1 MRLFQRDKTFAAAN
15 FGKRERFRG
24 DYRRVAEA
32 LLDLLPFDSVLD
44 VGCANG
50 FLVDAFLDAGKRA
63 RGIELSPAVAE
74 VLAPRLREVIDIGDF
89 SSAGGSWDLVC
100 CVEVAEH
107 IAPERS
113 RELVGKLTSLAS
125 SWIYF
130 TAAATGQTGRGHINC
145 RSHLEWLDWFALEG
159 WVLDPRSHALRQRLQ
174 QLENVRWLVG
184 NSALLSPRVAKGSR
198 TTGSGA

>member
-1 MRLFQRDKTFAAAN
+1 MRLFQRDKSFAAPN
-15 FGKRERFRG
+15 FGRREKFRG
-24 DYRRVAEA
+24 DYRQVAEA
-32 LLDLLPFDSVLD
+32 LLDLLPFGSVLD

-63 RGIELSPAVAE
+63 HGIELSPAVAG
-74 VLAPRLREVIDIGDF
+74 VLTPRLREVIEIGDF
-89 SSAGGSWDLVC
+89 SLAGGSWDLVC

-113 RELVGKLTSLAS
+113 RELVGKLTSLAR

-130 TAAATGQTGRGHINC
+130 TAAATGQTGRGHVNC

-174 QLENVRWLVG
+174 RLEKVRWLVG
-184 NSALLSPRVAKGSR
+184 NSALLSRLPAASGNP
-198 TTGSGA
+198 TGRST